1 MFDRKSIR
9 LRGYDY
15 RKDGYYFVTIRVRK
29 KKCLFGTIVD
39 GMMYLNHAGKM
50 VEDEWLLLTKRFP
63 HISLDEYVIMPNH
76 MHGIIV
82 IGNPDTRASIKDAPT
97 SVRAAFMAARVS
109 MAARG
114 PVIDAREFV
123 LNNADMDSCSNT
135 DMHMKTKTR
144 ASIKDA
150 PTFTETLVQIIGA
163 FKSITTNAY
172 IRGVKQNGW
181 PTFDRQLWQ
190 RNYYERIV
198 RYDGSLDRIRSYIF
212 HNPFKWEQ
220 DTYHQSC

>member
-97 SVRAAFMAARVS
+97 
-109 MAARG
+109 
-114 PVIDAREFV
+114 
-123 LNNADMDSCSNT
+123 
-135 DMHMKTKTR
+135 
-144 ASIKDA
+144 
-150 PTFTETLVQIIGA
+150 FTETLGKIIGA

-172 IRGVKQNGW
+172 
-181 PTFDRQLWQ
+181 
-190 RNYYERIV
+190 
-198 RYDGSLDRIRSYIF
+198 
-212 HNPFKWEQ
+212 
-220 DTYHQSC
+220 